1 MVIKHY
7 LNGTE
12 IDEPIGF
19 DNLKMTMKR
28 GDYHGMSAEVSELS
42 LEFYGTAAD
51 IVRAAYQADLDT
63 EVTYRVTTDGG
74 EMYSG
79 ILDLSTY
86 EEQYSD
92 YFSVSCK
99 VGEVGVKTIF
109 NNRTDTEL
117 ALNGDNGIDDN
128 AIIAPKTIQIIIQ
141 SIPILYTNKWVCDK
155 AISCTKS
162 AKNFLLQPIFK
173 TLVNEFGQHQLGE
186 KSEFYQ
192 NTSIDNKLPI
202 FSTESNK
209 AYNAEIRMKG
219 YVSVDCTDDINGF
232 AILYLVAGTKMKT
245 YGFGAEYTGNFD
257 FTLTLEDC
265 TDDLYIYLHIQ
276 GGKSKGDQGGY
287 ELSVADIDISLTTDS
302 YYKTTYLDKTGWS
315 ESIKADSIPVIDAL
329 DCVCQK
335 MAGVRVKSDW
345 YKADL
350 TNNAYGGGGLRAIT
364 TGYKLRNAAKDFI
377 EKDMFVS
384 FKTLIE
390 SLNAID
396 CIGWC
401 FSTDSGTTYIRV
413 ERWSWFYKTD
423 DPILVINN
431 PNSVK
436 TSIDTSLVISA
447 LTIGY
452 EKYVTNDDINSI
464 DSVHAEVTYTSQ
476 LNSVQNKKEVLC
488 KFVADQ
494 YAIELTR
501 RKAIES
507 NLEEYEYDESIFLFE
522 IWHYLE
528 DNMWLNGV
536 FSAGEDAENLVT
548 GRTLNASLSPRRNA
562 ERWKEFLFFANKKSD
577 LKFNSGK
584 GNYKGAYRNNSTSNN
599 AALFFDKLYRPAD
612 TDGEVI
618 YEEPTTKWANMPLV
632 VEDQPIE
639 YSKGFLKAETI
650 EFTYPLSVAEY
661 KKVKANPY
669 GLIEVDGVLGWIK
682 EFSYSFSDGEATFK
696 LIPKAD

>member
-28 GDYHGMSAEVSELS
+28 GDYHGMSAEVSEQT

-51 IVRAAYQADLDT
+51 IVRSAYQADLDT
-63 EVTYRVTTDGG
+63 EVTYRVTTDDE

-79 ILDLSTY
+79 VLDLSTY
-86 EEQYSD
+86 EEQYSE
-92 YFSVSCK
+92 YCSVSCK
-99 VGEVGVKTIF
+99 VGEVGVKTTF
-109 NNRTDTEL
+109 NNRADTEL
-117 ALNGDNGIDDN
+117 ALNGENGIDDN
-128 AIIAPKTIQIIIQ
+128 AIVAPTTIQTIIQ
-141 SIPILYTNKWVCDK
+141 PIPILYTNKWVCDK
-155 AISCTKS
+155 AISCSKS
-162 AKNFLLQPIFK
+162 ATHFLIQPVFK
-173 TLVNEFGQHQLGE
+173 TSVNEFGEHKLGDN
-186 KSEFYQ
+186 SEFYQ
-192 NTSIDNKLPI
+192 NTSVDNKLPL
-202 FSTESNK
+202 FATDAGK
-209 AYNAEIRMKG
+209 AYAVEIRLIG
-219 YVSVDCTDDINGF
+219 YISVNCVDDIKGGANLIVISGSKSK
-232 AILYLVAGTKMKT
+232 IYN
-245 YGFGAEYTGNFD
+245 FGAKYAGDFD
-257 FTLTLEDC
+257 ITLSLDGCEDE
-265 TDDLYIYLHIQ
+265 LYIYIEVM
-276 GGKSKGDQGGY
+276 GGKSKGDKGAYITSDG
-287 ELSVADIDISLTTDS
+287 DIEISLTTDS

-315 ESIKADSIPVIDAL
+315 ESIKTESIPVIDAL

-335 MAGVRVKSDW
+335 MAGIRVKSDW
-345 YKADL
+345 YKADM

-377 EKDMFVS
+377 EKDIFVS

-390 SLNAID
+390 SLDAVD

-401 FSTDSGTTYIRV
+401 FSTESGTTYIRI
-413 ERWSWFYKTD
+413 ERWSWFYKTG

-476 LNSVQNKKEVLC
+476 LTAVQNEKEALC
-488 KFVADQ
+488 KFVADP

-536 FSAGEDAENLVT
+536 FAAGVDAENLLT
-548 GRTLNASLSPRRNA
+548 GTTLNASLSPRRNA
-562 ERWKEFLFFANKKSD
+562 ERWKGYLFFANKKSD
-577 LKFNSGK
+577 LKFTSGE
-584 GNYKGAYRNNSTSNN
+584 GNYKGAYRNNSTSNS
-599 AALFFDKLYRPAD
+599 AATFFDKLYRPAD

-618 YEEPTTKWANMPLV
+618 YEEPMDKYADLPLIN
-632 VEDQPIE
+632 EDQSIE
-639 YSKGFLKAETI
+639 YSKGLLRAETI